1 MKTIDWSIN
10 YTAFA
15 EALLHLLD
23 LHRDAKVYTA
33 SIDINPHGHLDG
45 GLLIWLV
52 AHATPEQIALA
63 AQQAQQSAE

>member
-1 MKTIDWSIN
+1 MNTIDWSIN
-10 YTAFA
+10 YPAFA
-15 EALLHLLD
+15 NALLRLLD
-23 LHRDAKVYTA
+23 LDRDAKVYPA

-63 AQQAQQSAE
+63 AQQAQQSDS